1 VYLNFYGLR
10 EEPFGVTPDPRFLF
24 FGDRHREALAS
35 LNYGIHTARGF
46 IALIAKPGMGK
57 TTLLFEMLNRWSDGA
72 RTAFLFQTQCDARE
86 LKRYL
91 LAELGVKNVEY
102 DFVRQQDQLHEV
114 LQRETRLGR
123 RVVIVIDEA
132 QNLRPDALETVR
144 LLSNFE
150 TQSSKLLHIVL
161 AGQPQLAERLAAP
174 ALLQLRQRI
183 AMWRKLEPF
192 TSAEVR
198 QYMNHRLQ
206 VAGHQG
212 GPLFNNEAQQLVAEC
227 SQGVPRTINH
237 LCFSALSI
245 GCALGK
251 RLIDG
256 VVMQEV
262 IEDQNLEAFL
272 RETES
277 PAARTLRVPSHQAE
291 EKRTAVST
299 IGIPQEGGVAPPSV
313 MNRASAP
320 VLLAQPVKNLGDAVQ
335 HGNAVQHNVPQ
346 SVASSFAAGI
356 KSAPRTQTRVVQQT
370 SPSAALKANGAPQTN
385 SDFSLHY
392 VETKWLEERSR
403 MTRPLQLHRTHASI
417 KPAQPALQN
426 PAVKRAQTDKHQLA
440 AIIRWLTG
448 R

>member
-57 TTLLFEMLNRWSDGA
+57 TTLLFEMLNRWSHGA
-72 RTAFLFQTQCDARE
+72 RTAFLFQTQCDSRE

-102 DFVRQQDQLHEV
+102 DFVKQQEQLHEV
-114 LQRETRLGR
+114 LLRETRLGR

-183 AMWRKLEPF
+183 AMWRKLEAF

-198 QYMNHRLQ
+198 QYMNHRLR
-206 VAGHQG
+206 VAGYQG
-212 GPLFNNEAQQLVAEC
+212 GRLFDNEAQQLIVEF

-251 RLIDG
+251 QLIDG
-256 VVMQEV
+256 AVMREV

-272 RETES
+272 GATPNEARALKASVS
-277 PAARTLRVPSHQAE
+277 P
-291 EKRTAVST
+291 
-299 IGIPQEGGVAPPSV
+299 
-313 MNRASAP
+313 
-320 VLLAQPVKNLGDAVQ
+320 AQPVTNLGNALQDAI
-335 HGNAVQHNVPQ
+335 PQ
-346 SVASSFAAGI
+346 SAANAFAGGI
-356 KSAPRTQTRVVQQT
+356 TSTARTQTWATPPTAAPAWKAVGAPRT
-370 SPSAALKANGAPQTN
+370 SSDSAVGSA
-385 SDFSLHY
+385 
-392 VETKWLEERSR
+392 ETKWLEERSR
-403 MTRPLQLHRTHASI
+403 MTRPLQLQRTNASV
-417 KPAQPALQN
+417 KPAPATLQN
-426 PAVKRAQTDKHQLA
+426 PAVKRTQTDKHQLA
-440 AIIRWLTG
+440 SVIKWLT
-448 R
+448 RR